1 VTDHNSLNPPSVA
14 IDPGDGTMTD
24 QGKVMMRLR
33 DVTKTYKM
41 GKVDVRALKGVTLD
55 IDRGDWVAIMGPSG
69 SGKST
74 LLHILGCLDSPT
86 SGSYELGGVDV
97 SSMSEDR
104 LADVRNREIGF
115 VFQSFNLLARASAL
129 KQVMLP
135 MQYQRRNPVS
145 RPERRELAEAALDL
159 VGLSD
164 RANHQPAELSGGQQQ
179 RVAMARALVTNP
191 SILMADEPTGN
202 LDSKAGDE
210 VMDIVARLHEE
221 RGITVVTV
229 THEPDIAARA
239 RRVIRLLDGRIEE
252 DFRQ

>member
-41 GKVDVRALKGVTLD
+41 GKVDVRALKGVSLD